1 MTWRCAGL
9 KNSAKNRSKTY
20 EQLRAELLDHE
31 KCGGCDDTEITKELT
46 VKDKTL
52 TCEICGGQFTYSTA
66 DQQLYE
72 GQGIEEPKICIDCRR
87 NQDADK
93 SELKGEGES
102 GGVGGFN
109 S

>member
-1 MTWRCAGL
+1 M
-9 KNSAKNRSKTY
+9 
-20 EQLRAELLDHE
+20 E
-31 KCGGCDDTEITKELT
+31 
-46 VKDKTL
+46 DKTL
-52 TCEICGGQFTYSTA
+52 TCEICGGQFTYSIA

-72 GQGIEEPKICIDCRR
+72 GQGIEEPKMCTDCRR
-87 NQDADK
+87 NQAADK